1 MFLIHMHSM
10 TYLGKDTEE
19 QDKDRHVY
27 AWYLIF
33 SGHYTVGLLLHYGC
47 LAHII
52 G

>member
-1 MFLIHMHSM
+1 MYCMI
-10 TYLGKDTEE
+10 YLGKDTEA

-27 AWYLIF
+27 AQCYLIF

-47 LAHII
+47 LPHIV